1 MVTKCLF
8 DTIKDIS
15 AKILPSNK
23 IIIPSNEKQGLQS
36 RKTQQLILLLLFLT
50 SLGKTDKVFLDIT

>member
-36 RKTQQLILLLLFLT
+36 RKTEQLMLLLLFFT